1 MSQPKRGDEAQ
12 WFLPASS
19 NGEVTVR
26 NGSRK
31 IRRLWQA
38 LAILILG
45 IPVLASGCTS
55 LHSHKGEAFVADM
68 PRELNKVT
76 MPQYRIEA
84 PDILLIQAVNNIR
97 PADTKLEIGDELL
110 LKLRKGLPFQVDTDP
125 ATDPLQ
131 YELELQAELQLK
143 VIDGTYVVNNRGE
156 IDLGPVYGAVPVV
169 GLTVE
174 DARARINAHLT
185 SEEIGLIESD
195 LSMVLLDPSGKQP
208 ISGEHLVRQDGTVSL
223 GVYGEIP
230 VAGLTLMQAKMSIE
244 SYLSRYMVDPE
255 VSVDVLAY
263 NSKVYYV
270 ILDGGGFGESV
281 IRLPI
286 TGNETVLDAM
296 ANIEGI
302 PEISSK
308 KMWIARPAPGGF
320 GEAQI
325 LDVHWRAI
333 AAEGIT
339 TTNYQLLPG
348 DRLYV
353 KADHLIATDNFISKL
368 TAPVE
373 RVFGS
378 ILLGAGVARSI
389 EFYER
394 QGNQGF

>member
-1 MSQPKRGDEAQ
+1 ME
-12 WFLPASS
+12 
-19 NGEVTVR
+19 T
-26 NGSRK
+26 GSLK
-31 IRRLWQA
+31 IRRLARA

-55 LHSHKGEAFVADM
+55 LHGRKGQAFVSEM

-76 MPQYRIEA
+76 MPQYRIEP

-97 PADTKLEIGDELL
+97 LADTTLEIGDELL
-110 LKLRKGLPFQVDTDP
+110 LKLENGLPLQVNVDPTTDP
-125 ATDPLQ
+125 IQ
-131 YELELQAELQLK
+131 YELQLQTELQFK
-143 VIDGTYVVNNRGE
+143 VIDGQYIVNNRGE

-174 DARARINAHLT
+174 EAKQRVIEHLQGDQV
-185 SEEIGLIESD
+185 GLLD
-195 LSMVLLDPSGKQP
+195 PQLSMVLLDPSGKQP

-223 GVYGEIP
+223 GVYGEVP
-230 VAGLTLMQAKMSIE
+230 VAGLTLMQARAAIE
-244 SYLSRYMVDPE
+244 SYLSHFMVDPE
-255 VSVDVLAY
+255 VNVDVLAY

-270 ILDGGGFGESV
+270 IVDGGGFGESV

-286 TGNETVLDAM
+286 TGNETVLDAI
-296 ANIEGI
+296 ANIEGL

-378 ILLGAGVARSI
+378 ILLGTGVAQGI
-389 EFYER
+389 DFYEA
-394 QGNQGF
+394 QGTRGF

>member
-1 MSQPKRGDEAQ
+1 MRGNVVVSRRCAKH
-12 WFLPASS
+12 
-19 NGEVTVR
+19 EVVVDT
-26 NGSRK
+26 GSLK
-31 IRRLWQA
+31 IRRLA
-38 LAILILG
+38 RTLAILISG

-55 LHSHKGEAFVADM
+55 MHGRQGQAFVPEM

-76 MPQYRIEA
+76 MPQYRIEP

-97 PADTKLEIGDELL
+97 PADTQLEIGDELL
-110 LKLRKGLPFQVDTDP
+110 LKLSRGLPFQVDVDP
-125 ATDPLQ
+125 TIDPLQ
-131 YELELQAELQLK
+131 YELQLQSELQFK

-156 IDLGPVYGAVPVV
+156 IDLGPAYGAVQVE

-174 DARARINAHLT
+174 DARAAVTAHLAG
-185 SEEIGLIESD
+185 EEVGLVDPD

-223 GVYGEIP
+223 GIYGEVP
-230 VAGLTLMQAKMSIE
+230 VAGLTLMQARAAIE
-244 SYLSRYMVDPE
+244 SYLSHFMVDPE
-255 VSVDVLAY
+255 VNVDVLAY

-270 ILDGGGFGESV
+270 IVDGGGFGESV

-286 TGNETVLDAM
+286 TGNETVLDAI
-296 ANIEGI
+296 ANIEGL

-378 ILLGAGVARSI
+378 ILLGTGVAQGI
-389 EFYER
+389 DFYEA
-394 QGNQGF
+394 QGTRGF